1 MRLVRPRFTK
11 VALVTVVALVALL
24 YTGCATDLGNQ
35 RHAEHGRAQI
45 ELTRVQ
51 VESRE
56 RMALDRAQAQA
67 NWALAMAQV
76 AQASPENADAIAVA
90 LAVASVKS
98 GEDSAPQGPVVQLQK
113 LENTALEWTKALVPT
128 VGNVVTGLG
137 IAAIN
142 ADLAKTQSDN
152 LRDVQINEDNVDQA
166 QYETLGNVA
175 SAVATF
181 GTTAV
186 QSSGGNTTT
195 TYSVADSG
203 ILDMSTT
210 TSGDTISGDTNTD
223 SYNTSGDTN
232 TDSYNTTGDTNADS
246 YNTSGDTTTTT
257 DSSDNSDNSD
267 NSVTNPTGP

>member
-1 MRLVRPRFTK
+1 MRPVKSSKLKATT
-11 VALVTVVALVALL
+11 VALVALVALL
-24 YTGCATDLGNQ
+24 YTGCATEMGNH
-35 RHAEHGRAQI
+35 RHAQHSRDQI

-76 AQASPENADAIAVA
+76 AQASPETADAIAVA
-90 LAVASVKS
+90 LAVASVK
-98 GEDSAPQGPVVQLQK
+98 GSAEETQGPVVQLQRM
-113 LENTALEWTKALVPT
+113 ENSALEWTKALLPT
-128 VGNVVTGLG
+128 VGNVVTGVG

-142 ADLAKTQSDN
+142 ADVTKRQSDN
-152 LRDVQINEDNVDQA
+152 MTKVQINEDNVDQA

-181 GTTAV
+181 GTSAV
-186 QSSGGNTTT
+186 QNAGGNTTT

-203 ILDMSTT
+203 ILDMSQS

-246 YNTSGDTTTTT
+246 YNTSGDTTT

>member
-1 MRLVRPRFTK
+1 MRLVIT
-11 VALVTVVALVALL
+11 TVVALVALL
-24 YTGCATDLGNQ
+24 YTGCATEMGNH
-35 RHAEHGRAQI
+35 RHAQHGRDQI

-76 AQASPENADAIAVA
+76 AQASPETADAIAVA
-90 LAVASVKS
+90 LAVSAVKGS
-98 GEDSAPQGPVVQLQK
+98 SEETQGPLVQLQRM
-113 LENTALEWTKALVPT
+113 ENSALEWTKALLPT
-128 VGNVVTGLG
+128 VGNVVTGVG

-142 ADLAKTQSDN
+142 ADVTKRQSDN
-152 LRDVQINEDNVDQA
+152 MRDIQINEDNVDQA

-186 QSSGGNTTT
+186 QSSGGNTTTTT

-267 NSVTNPTGP
+267 NSVTNPAGP